1 MNPGAMEQGARIATS
16 VVEALKSQPLALAM
30 VVFNLIFVLV
40 VYFAIKEER
49 AGMRQIITMLLEQRQ
64 QTIEMM
70 AKINGRVGQ

>member
-1 MNPGAMEQGARIATS
+1 MNPGAIEHSAKIATS

-40 VYFAIKEER
+40 VYLAIKEER
-49 AGMRQIITMLLEQRQ
+49 AGTRQVITMLLEQRQ

-70 AKINGRVGQ
+70 AKINGQVGK